1 MERTFS
7 DDAAD
12 CEEVGGDFAA
22 GFQRQDTNIMET
34 TMGRVLTAATV
45 EHLGDL
51 WDLERGR
58 ITVDAVR
65 RLEITNAS

>member
-1 MERTFS
+1 
-7 DDAAD
+7 
-12 CEEVGGDFAA
+12 
-22 GFQRQDTNIMET
+22 MET